1 MFATRIKNLR
11 QSRELN
17 QVQLAE
23 KLGVK
28 KQSISNW
35 ENDNI
40 MPSIEMLIKIAD
52 FFHVSTDYLL
62 GREMQ
67 KTSVPQI
74 LDITGLRGC
83 LKSFD
88 SQEEGGDN
96 KRKTRKGWDEN
107 ASISKRYQ
115 PGRIWTDTR
124 RFGSN
129 QEEDAPKKI

>member
-1 MFATRIKNLR
+1 MFAIRIKNLR

-40 MPSIEMLIKIAD
+40 MPSVDMLIRIAD

-62 GREMQ
+62 GRDVQ
-67 KTSVPQI
+67 DTSAPQM
-74 LDITGLRGC
+74 LDITGLTPRQIEHIQ
-83 LKSFD
+83 LIVD
-88 SQEEGGDN
+88 DLRQNEH
-96 KRKTRKGWDEN
+96 
-107 ASISKRYQ
+107 
-115 PGRIWTDTR
+115 
-124 RFGSN
+124 
-129 QEEDAPKKI
+129 